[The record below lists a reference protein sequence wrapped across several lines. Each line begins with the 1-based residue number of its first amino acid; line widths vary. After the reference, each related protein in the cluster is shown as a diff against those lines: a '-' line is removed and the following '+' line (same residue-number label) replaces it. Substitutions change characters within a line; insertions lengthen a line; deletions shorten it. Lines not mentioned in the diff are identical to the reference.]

1 VHQALHSLPSFLYA
15 GIGEL
20 DVSLFLGVC
29 PPRRVTGFNRY
40 IFQGYR
46 EVHDVEV
53 KVVNAPVC
61 ELLAADGLD
70 FVAFVEGVPELGDEE
85 EVFAL
90 HEALFDGAGDAFA
103 GFFFVAVVLGRV
115 S

>member
-1 VHQALHSLPSFLYA
+1 
-15 GIGEL
+15 
-20 DVSLFLGVC
+20 
-29 PPRRVTGFNRY
+29 
-40 IFQGYR
+40 
-46 EVHDVEV
+46 VHDVEV

>member
-1 VHQALHSLPSFLYA
+1 M
-15 GIGEL
+15 
-20 DVSLFLGVC
+20 
-29 PPRRVTGFNRY
+29 
-40 IFQGYR
+40 
-46 EVHDVEV
+46 HDVQVE
-53 KVVNAPVC
+53 VVNAPIC

-90 HEALFDGAGDAFA
+90 HEAVFDGAGDAFA
-103 GFFFVAVVLGRV
+103 GFFFVAVVWGRL